1 MFHGFNN
8 VEFYDS
14 LAASRCFGGAVL
26 LGRPRFVE
34 HVHAPC
40 CRTSFISW
48 LCLGKRNIHHD
59 WGIQKRNLYESVLFC
74 VILWGAQKSKQ
85 IQAIKWKESWLVRC
99 SLFEQFSQVSAKV
112 LSAEWSAH
120 PVDRFTLLP
129 GDTLH
134 VREVEVLPMGPGD
147 GMNPPSKLQGLRTRW
162 TKRLGLGD
170 LNPWNTETVFI
181 YSLYWTKIPD
191 LWTTYISHTS

>member
-1 MFHGFNN
+1 MLLMGQLTISMAIFNSFLYVYQRIYPINIPLNHYKIPLNHYEIPLNIAMGTMFHGFNN

-40 CRTSFISW
+40 CRTWFISW
-48 LCLGKRNIHHD
+48 LCLGKRNILHD

-85 IQAIKWKESWLVRC
+85 IQAIKWKESWL
-99 SLFEQFSQVSAKV
+99 E
-112 LSAEWSAH
+112 
-120 PVDRFTLLP
+120 
-129 GDTLH
+129 
-134 VREVEVLPMGPGD
+134 
-147 GMNPPSKLQGLRTRW
+147 
-162 TKRLGLGD
+162 
-170 LNPWNTETVFI
+170 
-181 YSLYWTKIPD
+181 
-191 LWTTYISHTS
+191 

>member
-1 MFHGFNN
+1 MLVYQRVLMFHGFNN

-26 LGRPRFVE
+26 LGRPRFIE

-74 VILWGAQKSKQ
+74 VILEPKKVSKSKLSNE
-85 IQAIKWKESWLVRC
+85 KNHGLFVVRC
-99 SLFEQFSQVSAKV
+99 SSNFPKFLPRSFPLNE
-112 LSAEWSAH
+112 AH
-120 PVDRFTLLP
+120 ILWIASRFFLVTRSIYVKWKCYRWDR
-129 GDTLH
+129 G
-134 VREVEVLPMGPGD
+134 MG
-147 GMNPPSKLQGLRTRW
+147 
-162 TKRLGLGD
+162 
-170 LNPWNTETVFI
+170 
-181 YSLYWTKIPD
+181 
-191 LWTTYISHTS
+191 